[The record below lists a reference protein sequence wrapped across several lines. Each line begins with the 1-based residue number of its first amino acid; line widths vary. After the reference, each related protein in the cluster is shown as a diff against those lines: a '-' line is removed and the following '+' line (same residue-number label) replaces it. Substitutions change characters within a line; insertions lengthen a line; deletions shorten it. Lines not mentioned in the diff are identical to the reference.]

1 MTIFRSIA
9 KVYGAATTLF
19 QNKSNGFRTDDSQAA
34 QKLVI
39 FTSGEP
45 DSLKIVEEERKLF
58 DKEVRHL
65 NQRLFKTFP
74 GQKQIKWFSNWKQ
87 NFKKISRN
95 N

>member
-9 KVYGAATTLF
+9 KVYSAATTLF
-19 QNKSNGFRTDDSQAA
+19 ENKSDGFRTDDSQIA

-45 DSLKIVEEERKLF
+45 DSLKMVEEESKLF

-65 NQRLFKTFP
+65 NKKNLKHFQEK
-74 GQKQIKWFSNWKQ
+74 KQIKWFPN
-87 NFKKISRN
+87 
-95 N
+95 

>member
-1 MTIFRSIA
+1 MTIFRAIA

-45 DSLKIVEEERKLF
+45 DSLTMVEEERKLF

-65 NQRLFKTFP
+65 N
-74 GQKQIKWFSNWKQ
+74 
-87 NFKKISRN
+87 KKILKHFQEKNQSN
-95 N
+95 GFQIEKKLQKNK

>member
-9 KVYGAATTLF
+9 NVYGAATTLF
-19 QNKSNGFRTDDSQAA
+19 QNKSDGFRTDDSQVA

-45 DSLKIVEEERKLF
+45 DRLKMVEEERNLF

-65 NQRLFKTFP
+65 N
-74 GQKQIKWFSNWKQ
+74 
-87 NFKKISRN
+87 KKL
-95 N
+95 